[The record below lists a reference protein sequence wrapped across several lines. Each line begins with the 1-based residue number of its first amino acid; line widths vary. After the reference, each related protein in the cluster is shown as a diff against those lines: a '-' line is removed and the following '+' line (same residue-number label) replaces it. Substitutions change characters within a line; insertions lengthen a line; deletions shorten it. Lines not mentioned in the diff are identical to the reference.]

1 MAALENPVPRRTIS
15 VSPQKPSESD
25 FLLGLATVDHPVPPL
40 PSVSTHQPPAVSSI
54 KLCPAP
60 TQTLAIPKT
69 RPPLPIHNNQA
80 AARRKA
86 DSITHSHPLH
96 SHPSPQTHF
105 SSNMARD
112 RLAAMRNANPTH
124 HSDYDEDVYDS
135 YGEPPAAP
143 AYRAQPPAGRRPP
156 PRNGLPNGPGQFNRA
171 SPSSSFD
178 EKPEY
183 DDYYEMKS
191 VSKAQRPQGDRKGP
205 REVSSTEEFFD
216 TIANLQV
223 DLKELSQI
231 INEMSDVSKR
241 SIDASSDSEREQLQ
255 DELAQLSDDI
265 RRLSAQIKQAIQSF
279 EADHSLLR
287 QRGDPDGNISVRMDQ
302 LAALK
307 KRFVETVQRYA
318 EVEQASRRSMKA
330 RIERQIRIV
339 KPDATPDEVRAAVE
353 DQVNGGGA
361 VFQQALASSNRMG
374 SARNAL
380 KEVQSRAEDIKRIEQ
395 TISELAQMFND
406 MATMVEEQDVKVQH
420 IEKQAE
426 IVNQDVEAAGTE
438 LKTAVVSAQGA
449 RKKRKCCCV
458 IIVILILVVGGGG
471 AAFALYKTGVIPGFG
486 SPSGGTSSTSSNST
500 SPSTSSSGT
509 TTSSVSKGSSS

>member
-1 MAALENPVPRRTIS
+1 
-15 VSPQKPSESD
+15 
-25 FLLGLATVDHPVPPL
+25 
-40 PSVSTHQPPAVSSI
+40 
-54 KLCPAP
+54 
-60 TQTLAIPKT
+60 
-69 RPPLPIHNNQA
+69 
-80 AARRKA
+80 
-86 DSITHSHPLH
+86 
-96 SHPSPQTHF
+96 
-105 SSNMARD
+105 MARD
-112 RLAAMRNANPTH
+112 RLAAMRNANQPND
-124 HSDYDEDVYDS
+124 SEYYEDVYDS

-143 AYRAQPPAGRRPP
+143 AYRVQPPAGRRAP
-156 PRNGLPNGPGQFNRA
+156 PRNGLPNGPGQFNRP
-171 SPSSSFD
+171 SPSGSMD
-178 EKPEY
+178 EKPDY
-183 DDYYEMKS
+183 DDYYEESQQPSGRHPTGNFEPPMEMKP
-191 VSKAQRPQGDRKGP
+191 VSRAPPSNWDSKGP

-216 TIANLQV
+216 SIANLQV
-223 DLKELSQI
+223 DLKELSQMI
-231 INEMSDVSKR
+231 SEMSDLSKR
-241 SIDASSDSEREQLQ
+241 SLDASSESDREQLQ

-287 QRGDPDGNISVRMDQ
+287 QRGDPDGNVSVRMDQ

-307 KRFVETVQRYA
+307 KRFIETVQRYA
-318 EVEQASRRSMKA
+318 EVEQAARRSMKS
-330 RIERQIRIV
+330 RIERQVRIV
-339 KPDATPDEVRAAVE
+339 KPDATPEEVRAAVE

-426 IVNQDVEAAGTE
+426 VANQDVEAATTE

-449 RKKRKCCCV
+449 RKKRKCCCIIIAIL
-458 IIVILILVVGGGG
+458 IIVLGGGG

-486 SPSGGTSSTSSNST
+486 TSPSAATATNGTHTASANSTSPYSGTSTGSSTSS
-500 SPSTSSSGT
+500 
-509 TTSSVSKGSSS
+509 TTSKLPSS